1 MFKNSSKLCLV
12 AITVLSVNLVKTAQ
26 ASCVSEIYNS
36 DYKLSRTSQD
46 GLFSSAAIMG
56 ISSAIST
63 SGVGAL
69 ASAPI
74 SLGAGALSSTG
85 VLVYSGM
92 DDLSQSE
99 AYAYEVLDQSSVD
112 ESHMSATMASFIKG
126 VQREIG
132 QDSNAVIPTGYEVI
146 QEVKQINNDLS
157 ACTNEN
163 GEFFRTTKES
173 LNSLVVENLTY

>member
-63 SGVGAL
+63 TGVGAL
-69 ASAPI
+69 ASGPI

-85 VLVYSGM
+85 VLVYSNM

-126 VQREIG
+126 VQRQIG
-132 QDSNAVIPTGYEVI
+132 QNPNVVIPTEFEVV
-146 QEVKQINNDLS
+146 EELKQIDNDLT
-157 ACTNEN
+157 ACTDEN
-163 GEFFRTTKES
+163 GEFFRPTKES